1 MTSVVPWLP
10 VNAAW
15 VYGRGCFYVV
25 LHNTEISTQ
34 HGIWGRKGDKIERGR
49 LKIQILSDGIFP
61 RGHESHLQWCR
72 WERSYDKQHFI
83 HQWQLLCFPEKNSAF
98 CWSLSKTE
106 GERRE
111 EKNNNNQLSFWFTYF
126 FLGGG
131 SGKETL
137 FQSRFKKEGVF
148 QVTDANIHHHCLFSF
163 GKVRGQLPV
172 VDREK
177 ASEQNTFIVKYYL
190 AKIFTRV

>member
-1 MTSVVPWLP
+1 MTNCILFISANYCAFQKRL
-10 VNAAW
+10 
-15 VYGRGCFYVV
+15 GV
-25 LHNTEISTQ
+25 LLEPSKD
-34 HGIWGRKGDKIERGR
+34 GRKK
-49 LKIQILSDGIFP
+49 
-61 RGHESHLQWCR
+61 
-72 WERSYDKQHFI
+72 
-83 HQWQLLCFPEKNSAF
+83 
-98 CWSLSKTE
+98 
-106 GERRE
+106 RE

-148 QVTDANIHHHCLFSF
+148 EVTDANILHHCLFSF

-177 ASEQNTFIVKYYL
+177 ASEQNNFIIKYYL
-190 AKIFTRV
+190 VKIFTRV